1 MQKEQLTEPLNFD
14 FPAIEYDD
22 SKEIHMNWEYSC
34 GAVVFT
40 RENGHI
46 LFAVVQEQSGEFSF
60 FPTMRP
66 SLVLNTKEQNL
77 F

>member
-46 LFAVVQEQSGEFSF
+46 LFAVVQEQSGA
-60 FPTMRP
+60 
-66 SLVLNTKEQNL
+66 
-77 F
+77 